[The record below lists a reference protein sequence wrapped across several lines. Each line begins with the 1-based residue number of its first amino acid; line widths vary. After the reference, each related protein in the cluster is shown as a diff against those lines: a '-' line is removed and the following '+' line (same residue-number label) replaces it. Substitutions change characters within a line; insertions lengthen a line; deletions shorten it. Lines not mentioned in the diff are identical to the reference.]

1 MTRTIPLALA
11 LALCTLTP
19 ALADFPTHYALR
31 GDAGSGSLDLLDA
44 GQTVIR
50 QREKLAV
57 KVALELGEESLEL
70 TGTLTRS
77 GDVFRG
83 DLAATSGMAGGLQQ
97 LGIAPWK
104 AELSEGLQIGLE
116 LQRLGRK
123 LNFVGR
129 ASLGPRSAANEAT
142 IRRFYEAFQ
151 RKDAAGMAQ
160 EYAANVRFSDR
171 VFPNLEGDE
180 PGSMWAML
188 CESEDLTLTFSG
200 VRAGERYGVARWVA
214 NYSVFGNKVVN
225 VIDANFEFDAEGKIV
240 RHVDRFD
247 FARWVKQAL
256 PGPARFVPTSAL
268 LTTIRTATA
277 FQLHRYRSKQAK

>member
-1 MTRTIPLALA
+1 MTRTIPWALA

-19 ALADFPTHYALR
+19 ALADFPTHYTLR
-31 GDAGSGSLDLLDA
+31 GDAGSGTLDLLDA
-44 GQTVIR
+44 GQTLIR

-70 TGTLTRS
+70 TGTLTRK

-83 DLAATSGMAGGLQQ
+83 DLAATGGMAGGLQQ

-104 AELSEGLQIGLE
+104 AELSEGMQVGLE
-116 LQRLGRK
+116 LQRLGRT
-123 LNFVGR
+123 LDFVGR
-129 ASLGPRSAANEAT
+129 ASMGPRSETNEAT

-151 RKDAAGMAQ
+151 RKDAAAMAQ
-160 EYAANVRFSDR
+160 EYAADVHFSDR
-171 VFPNLEGDE
+171 VFPSLKGDKA
-180 PGSMWAML
+180 GSMWAML

-200 VRAGERYGVARWVA
+200 VRAGERYGVARWEA
-214 NYSVFGNKVVN
+214 HYTVFGNPVVN
-225 VIDANFEFDAEGKIV
+225 VIDASFEFDADGKIS

-247 FARWVKQAL
+247 FGRWVRQAL

-277 FQLHRYRSKQAK
+277 FQLYRFRSKQG